1 MAATFIDL
9 DSIEKLDDLFARSY
23 QAPVVIFKHSNTCGV
38 SSMISG
44 RVKGLDAE
52 INLIIVQNNRDV
64 SNELAERTAIR
75 HESPQ
80 AFVVKDGNVVYHA
93 SHYSIDPDEI
103 TRQLGK

>member
-1 MAATFIDL
+1 MPAILTDL
-9 DSIEKLDDLFARSY
+9 DSIEKLDELFERSHS
-23 QAPVVIFKHSNTCGV
+23 APVVIFKHSNTCGI

-52 INLIIVQNNRDV
+52 INLIIVQKNRDV
-64 SNELAERTAIR
+64 SNELAERTGIR

-80 AFVVKDGNVVYHA
+80 AFVLRNGKIVYHA

-103 TRQLGK
+103 TRELGK